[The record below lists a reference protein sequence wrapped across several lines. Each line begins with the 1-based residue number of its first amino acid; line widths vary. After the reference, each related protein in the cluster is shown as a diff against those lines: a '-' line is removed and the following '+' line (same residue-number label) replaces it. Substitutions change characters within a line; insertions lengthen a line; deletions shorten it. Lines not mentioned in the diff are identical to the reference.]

1 MKFNN
6 DIQFVIMQK
15 CPSGTPRREKRWLS
29 LTLPRCTYPAVERKP
44 QKTAWLPFSSRYIYV
59 FDTKAE
65 AEKEAAKVDGVVS
78 EIMWS

>member
-15 CPSGTPRREKRWLS
+15 CPSGTPRKEKRWLS
-29 LTLPRCTYPAVERKP
+29 CDRNTDD
-44 QKTAWLPFSSRYIYV
+44 AWLPFSSRYIYV